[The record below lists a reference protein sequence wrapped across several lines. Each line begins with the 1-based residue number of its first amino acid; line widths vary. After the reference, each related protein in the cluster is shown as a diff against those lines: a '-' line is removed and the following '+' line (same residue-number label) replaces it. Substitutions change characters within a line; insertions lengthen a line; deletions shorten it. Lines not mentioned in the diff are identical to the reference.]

1 MICEKLIKGFD
12 DRCSKVE
19 RRYLQKAVLMNYKEI
34 VFQSVNSSSTKHNII
49 FSVGT
54 ANLPPPSGGAVIK
67 RTGYPFYS
75 LETGDVIK
83 GSFDMARN
91 KGVAMY
97 THNIS
102 IRISGVSENVKT
114 LQKQLDKGLFLGA
127 LKFSDGTIEIYGA
140 GYGLK
145 IQPYSFVATNGGV
158 TLELESSV
166 SEYEPPFV
174 YAGDKIDY
182 DNNWDSDIQIIDLLG
197 EFNNDFNND
206 FRRTFQI

>member
-12 DRCSKVE
+12 DRCVKVE
-19 RRYLQKAVLMNYKEI
+19 RRYLQKAVLMNYNDI
-34 VFQSVNSSSTKHNII
+34 VFQSVNSTTTKHNII

-54 ANLPPPSGGAVIK
+54 ANLPNPNEVIK
-67 RTGYPFYS
+67 NKGYPFYS

-83 GSFDMARN
+83 GGFDMNRN
-91 KGVAMY
+91 KGIAMY
-97 THNIS
+97 THNMS
-102 IRISGVSENVKT
+102 IRVSGVSEDVKT

-140 GYGLK
+140 GYGLR
-145 IQPYSFVATNGGV
+145 INPYSFTPTDGGV
-158 TLELESSV
+158 ALELESSV

-174 YAGDKIDY
+174 YAGDPIDY

-206 FRRTFQI
+206 FRRSFQL